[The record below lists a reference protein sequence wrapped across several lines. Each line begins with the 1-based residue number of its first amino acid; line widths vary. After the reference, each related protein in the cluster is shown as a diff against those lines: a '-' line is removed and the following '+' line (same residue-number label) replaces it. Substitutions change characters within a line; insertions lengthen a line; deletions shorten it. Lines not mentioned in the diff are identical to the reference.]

1 MPGDIILHMCTIN
14 ENHMMYAVPETWS
27 MTDIIFSPF
36 GPFCALV
43 DPQTTRKIIIL
54 KKYKKLLEIPFYV
67 SVP

>member
-1 MPGDIILHMCTIN
+1 MPGDIISHMSTIN

-36 GPFCALV
+36 GPFCALL

-54 KKYKKLLEIPFYV
+54 KK
-67 SVP
+67 